1 MNQTQKFIG
10 LLAILPLA
18 LVTLNPN
25 LVGYAD
31 ADMAD
36 DAIAKIET
44 AKDELVKDPPDNQA
58 AAGNIEGAIGD
69 IQAAV
74 DSGDLAAATGNPLMD
89 QLADIARQLAQDA
102 IDEAI
107 ANSGDPD
114 KISEAEASLAKGD
127 AHRTLDDYKDAV
139 NKYKDALSKAEGA

>member
-18 LVTLNPN
+18 LVTLSPN

-36 DAIAKIET
+36 DAIAKLET
-44 AKDELVKDPPDNQA
+44 AKDELAKDPPDNQA

-74 DSGDLAAATGNPLMD
+74 DSGDLAAATGNRLMD
-89 QLADIARQLAQDA
+89 QLAGIVRQFAQDA
-102 IDEAI
+102 IYEAI
-107 ANSGDPD
+107 VYSGDQD
-114 KISEAEASLAKGD
+114 KISEAEASLA
-127 AHRTLDDYKDAV
+127 
-139 NKYKDALSKAEGA
+139 